1 MKKYSFLLLVFLLT
15 LSCGDDEK
23 TAKGK
28 LLATAGDKELYAS
41 EVEDLIP
48 SGLNAEDSLARVK
61 VIVDNWIRETV
72 ILNKAEQELPE
83 KAKDVEARLEKYRRS
98 LLIYEYEKEYA
109 RQKLDTFVSE
119 KEIEKHYLDNQQDF
133 KLPDYI
139 VKVLY
144 VKLAIDAPGKDKVA
158 RWYKSTRQ
166 EDLLDLEKYCAGN
179 AVNYY
184 NDNENWIYFN
194 ELLKEVPLT
203 INNKDE
209 FLKNNKH
216 VIFEDEEFIYYL
228 TVYEY
233 KLKDAQ
239 SPLNL
244 EKENIKARILNART
258 TELIKKMRTEILNE
272 SAGET
277 KNYLDATE

>member
-1 MKKYSFLLLVFLLT
+1 LKKYISLLLILVT
-15 LSCGDDEK
+15 AISCSSDEK
-23 TAKGK
+23 NAKGK
-28 LLATAGDKELYAS
+28 LLAKAGDKELYAS
-41 EVEDLIP
+41 DVEALLP
-48 SGLNAEDSLARVK
+48 SGLSAEDSLARVK

-83 KAKDVEARLEKYRRS
+83 KVKDVEARLDKYRRS
-98 LLIYEYEKEYA
+98 LLVYEYEKEYA
-109 RQKLDTFVSE
+109 RQKLDTFVSD
-119 KEIEKHYLDNQQDF
+119 KEIEKHYKDNQQDF

-144 VKLAIDAPGKDKVA
+144 VKLAKDAPGKDKVA
-158 RWYKSTRQ
+158 RWYKSTKQ

-203 INNKDE
+203 INNTGE

-216 VIFEDEEFIYYL
+216 ITFEDEEYVYYL
-228 TVYEY
+228 TVYDY
-233 KLKDAQ
+233 KLKDAL

-277 KNYLDATE
+277 KNYLEDAE